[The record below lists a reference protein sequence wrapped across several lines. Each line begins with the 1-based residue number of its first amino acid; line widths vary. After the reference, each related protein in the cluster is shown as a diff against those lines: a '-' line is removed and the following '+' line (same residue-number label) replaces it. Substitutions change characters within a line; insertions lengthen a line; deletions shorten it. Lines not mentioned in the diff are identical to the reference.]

1 MRSGD
6 KEKERI
12 HIYNKRNICFVGVDM
27 HKEKHCAVV
36 IDCWMEKIGEVNF
49 ENRPSKFPAFVED
62 IKKICGT
69 RDFVFGLEDTRGF
82 GRNLASYLTGRK
94 FEVKHVNPAYTSAV
108 RLSNP
113 IVYKDDSYD
122 AYCVAR
128 VLRDMVDTLQ
138 DAKHE
143 DVYWAIRQLVK
154 RRDMI
159 VKNNVMNK
167 NQLHSQLS
175 YSYPSYKKL
184 FAQVD
189 GKSAL
194 CFWENYPSPEHIWS
208 TTSEKI
214 YETIK
219 PVHQALKIER
229 IHAII
234 DMIKKDG
241 NTQKGYQEERDSI
254 VRNIVKDIKN
264 NQELIKDIEEQLR
277 KLLPQTGYKL
287 QTMPGIDLITESKIV
302 SEIGDINRFPDSDKL
317 ARFMGLAPVHF
328 SSAGKGKD
336 ERCRNGNRELN
347 AIFHFLAIQMVAI
360 SPSGKPRHP
369 VFREYFEQKVK
380 EGKNKPQALVCVAR
394 RLVRIIYGMMKT
406 KTEYR
411 PYEKTDD
418 KN

>member
-1 MRSGD
+1 MFNFHLFYHILSFNSINP
-6 KEKERI
+6 EK
-12 HIYNKRNICFVGVDM
+12 NQ
-27 HKEKHCAVV
+27 
-36 IDCWMEKIGEVNF
+36 
-49 ENRPSKFPAFVED
+49 PSKFPAFVED
-62 IKKICGT
+62 IRKICGT
-69 RDFVFGLEDTRGF
+69 
-82 GRNLASYLTGRK
+82 K
-94 FEVKHVNPAYTSAV
+94 
-108 RLSNP
+108 P

-128 VLRDMVDTLQ
+128 VLRDMMDTLQ

-143 DVYWAIRQLVK
+143 DIYWAIRQLAK

-175 YSYPSYKKL
+175 YSYPSYKKF

-208 TTSEKI
+208 TTPEQI
-214 YETIK
+214 YKTIK
-219 PVHQALKIER
+219 AVHQALKIER
-229 IHAII
+229 VHAII

-254 VRNIVKDIKN
+254 VMNIVKDIKN
-264 NQELIKDIEEQLR
+264 NQELIKDIEVQLR

-317 ARFMGLAPVHF
+317 ARFMGLALYILVQQ
-328 SSAGKGKD
+328 AKVRKKGV
-336 ERCRNGNRELN
+336 EM
-347 AIFHFLAIQMVAI
+347 A
-360 SPSGKPRHP
+360 
-369 VFREYFEQKVK
+369 
-380 EGKNKPQALVCVAR
+380 
-394 RLVRIIYGMMKT
+394 
-406 KTEYR
+406 TES
-411 PYEKTDD
+411 
-418 KN
+418 